1 MKDEA
6 NAKESHK
13 VDKGSNEGNN
23 SNHFRD
29 CEDVERCRG
38 SDLLTPPLKKEV
50 CDIEEDTEENCVY

>member
-23 SNHFRD
+23 SNHLRD

-38 SDLLTPPLKKEV
+38 SDLLTPPLKKKV
-50 CDIEEDTEENCVY
+50 CYRVEESEENCVC

>member
-23 SNHFRD
+23 SNHLRD

-38 SDLLTPPLKKEV
+38 SDLLTPPLKKKV
-50 CDIEEDTEENCVY
+50 